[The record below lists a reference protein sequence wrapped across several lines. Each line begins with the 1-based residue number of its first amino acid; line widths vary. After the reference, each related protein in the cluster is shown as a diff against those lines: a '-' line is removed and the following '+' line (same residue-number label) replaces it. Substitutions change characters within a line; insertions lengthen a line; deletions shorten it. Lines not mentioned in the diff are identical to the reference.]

1 MGDEPRGT
9 TAHPLCHW
17 HDEDIRDMKQ
27 EAQEMDATLQLLN
40 ARIPDKFAETFAV
53 LVADVINIKRALES
67 QYVSRAEF
75 APIKAI
81 VYGLA
86 ALILLGVGGAIV
98 RMVVVK

>member
-1 MGDEPRGT
+1 MTDESRGT

-17 HDEDIRDMKQ
+17 HDEDIRKMKE
-27 EAQEMDATLQLLN
+27 EAQEMDQTLRLLS
-40 ARIPDKFAETFAV
+40 ARIPDKFPEIFAV
-53 LVADVINIKRALES
+53 LVADVANIKRALES

-98 RMVVVK
+98 RLVVIK